1 MATIA
6 SPASVDLDR
15 HRNVSRGSLTV
26 AGMSTVVEWYD
37 FTLYG
42 YFTPVISRVFFGGGT
57 SGVAATLLIFAAS
70 YLLRPVGAAFFGHL
84 GDRIGRR
91 PVLLWSM
98 ALMTVAMLA
107 TAALPTYAQVGAL
120 AGWLMLMLRCVMS
133 FSVGGEYSGVITYLV
148 EGSEPKKRGFITSL
162 ASAASEV
169 GGLMAAGLAALA
181 TSLLVGDQ
189 LDAWG
194 WRIPF
199 LIGALLAGGTLLAR
213 SMMEESPVF
222 DESDGTA
229 PDDKAASSTA
239 AANARLDPTDA
250 AGKEKNPLFA
260 VLRSERTAVARG
272 FAISALGSITY
283 YVGVMYAPTFLTGS
297 GKFSDADAMWLA
309 TAAAVVVIV
318 ITPISGMLADRIGR
332 RPLLIAYAALSAL
345 LSLTMFQLMSL
356 GTTTLALI
364 GALTLAAVAGGW
376 SAVAAA
382 TIPEQF
388 TSRARMSGM
397 ALGFTTA
404 TAIFGGFAP
413 LIAEKLISVTGWK
426 PAPGAMIAVVA
437 LCVLPVIMKMPETA
451 PSQTAERA

>member
-1 MATIA
+1 MASIA
-6 SPASVDLDR
+6 APANVDLDS

-26 AGMSTVVEWYD
+26 AGMSTLVEWYD

-42 YFTPVISRVFFGGGT
+42 YFTPVISKVFFGGGT
-57 SGVAATLLIFAAS
+57 SGIAATLLIFAAS

-98 ALMTVAMLA
+98 ALMTLAMLA

-120 AGWLMLMLRCVMS
+120 AGWLMMLLRCVMS

-148 EGSEPKKRGFITSL
+148 EGAKSRNRGFITSL

-169 GGLMAAGLAALA
+169 GGLLAAGLAALA
-181 TSLLVGDQ
+181 TTLFTGPQ
-189 LDAWG
+189 LDTWG

-199 LIGALLAGGTLLAR
+199 IIGALLAAGTLMAR
-213 SMMEESPVF
+213 TVMEESPVF
-222 DESDGTA
+222 DEEPQTSALVDSG
-229 PDDKAASSTA
+229 DQ
-239 AANARLDPTDA
+239 
-250 AGKEKNPLFA
+250 AGQTKNPLLA
-260 VLRSERTAVARG
+260 VLKVEPVAVARG

-283 YVGVMYAPTFLTGS
+283 YVGVMYAPTFLVGA
-297 GKFSDADAMWLA
+297 GKFSESRAMWLA
-309 TAAAVVVIV
+309 TIAAVVVIAV
-318 ITPISGMLADRIGR
+318 TPLSGALSDRIGR
-332 RPLLIAYAALSAL
+332 RPVLIAYAALAAL
-345 LSLTMFQLMSL
+345 TSLTMFELMSR
-356 GTTTLALI
+356 GTNTLALI
-364 GALTLAAVAGGW
+364 GALVLAAVAGGW
-376 SAVAAA
+376 SAVAAS

-413 LIAEKLISVTGWK
+413 LVAEKLIAATGWK

-437 LCVLPVIMKMPETA
+437 LCVIPVVMRMPETA
-451 PSQTAERA
+451 PSKTQQRTATRGR